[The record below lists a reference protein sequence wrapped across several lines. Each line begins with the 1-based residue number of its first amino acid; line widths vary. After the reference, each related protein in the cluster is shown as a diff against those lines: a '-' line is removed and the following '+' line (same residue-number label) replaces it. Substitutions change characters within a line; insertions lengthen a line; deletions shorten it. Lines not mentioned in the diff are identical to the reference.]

1 MHNLQHL
8 TIITALAINSLKNLF
23 NTEEN
28 AAGRISEI
36 EQRLAHV
43 RQQIYGELMQGQEQ
57 WIKML
62 MDLNHQYVC
71 TFRDYYQHAT
81 NCAYSE
87 LEGRL
92 KQYSDELEGYKQQ
105 GIARYNGNVHEIMQR
120 IEQYH
125 CHLVDQL
132 VICY

>member
-1 MHNLQHL
+1 MQP
-8 TIITALAINSLKNLF
+8 
-23 NTEEN
+23 
-28 AAGRISEI
+28 
-36 EQRLAHV
+36 
-43 RQQIYGELMQGQEQ
+43 QQQ

-62 MDLNHQYVC
+62 MELNHQYVC

-81 NCAYSE
+81 NCAYTE

-92 KQYSDELEGYKQQ
+92 GQYSNELEGYKQQ
-105 GIARYNGNVHEIMQR
+105 AVARYNGNVQQIMQK

-132 VICY
+132 VICYNFLLILLNN

>member
-1 MHNLQHL
+1 
-8 TIITALAINSLKNLF
+8 
-23 NTEEN
+23 
-28 AAGRISEI
+28 
-36 EQRLAHV
+36 
-43 RQQIYGELMQGQEQ
+43 MQPQEQ

-62 MDLNHQYVC
+62 MELNHQYVC

-81 NCAYSE
+81 NCAYTE

-92 KQYSDELEGYKQQ
+92 GQYTSELEGYKQQ
-105 GIARYNGNVHEIMQR
+105 AIARYNGNVQQIMHK

-132 VICY
+132 VNHRYTYLHLLTKMLYFNL